1 MLAFDCQKQAFA
13 IHRVLRCFHVWPE
26 KKKKKKKLLSSESFL
41 YARGAVSC
49 VLLNMVTRI
58 DVISYFIKPVEKSL
72 KNEA

>member
-1 MLAFDCQKQAFA
+1 MCGQK
-13 IHRVLRCFHVWPE
+13 R
-26 KKKKKKKLLSSESFL
+26 KKKKKKLLSSESFL